1 VMKSRRRIVI
11 HALNAHFRACPKVK

>member
-1 VMKSRRRIVI
+1 MKSRRRIVI